1 MKIGL
6 TKFVRN
12 LERKRKIG
20 RPNGRV
26 EYNTEIDI
34 NLLKPTGF
42 MYQQI

>member
-1 MKIGL
+1 MKIKL
-6 TKFVRN
+6 NIFFRN

-26 EYNTEIDI
+26 EDNAEIDI

-42 MYQQI
+42 MHHQN